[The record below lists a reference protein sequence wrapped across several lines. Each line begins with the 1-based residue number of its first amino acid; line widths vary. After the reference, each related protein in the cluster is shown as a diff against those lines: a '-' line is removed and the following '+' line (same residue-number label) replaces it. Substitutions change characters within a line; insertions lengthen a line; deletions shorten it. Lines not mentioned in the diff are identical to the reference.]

1 MSMRVVRTSRYIGVI
16 MEPSGALSI
25 EWSWSVKVGD
35 LVIMR
40 KEHLEHRQ
48 PLHSIVGI
56 VMRLRRP
63 HRCEVRWTDGH
74 ITVPLREIIEVIPKQ
89 KSA

>member
-1 MSMRVVRTSRYIGVI
+1 M
-16 MEPSGALSI
+16 
-25 EWSWSVKVGD
+25 KVGD
-35 LVIMR
+35 LVTMR
-40 KEHLEHRQ
+40 KEHMEHRQ
-48 PLHSIVGI
+48 PSFHSTVGI
-56 VMRLRRP
+56 VMRLRPP